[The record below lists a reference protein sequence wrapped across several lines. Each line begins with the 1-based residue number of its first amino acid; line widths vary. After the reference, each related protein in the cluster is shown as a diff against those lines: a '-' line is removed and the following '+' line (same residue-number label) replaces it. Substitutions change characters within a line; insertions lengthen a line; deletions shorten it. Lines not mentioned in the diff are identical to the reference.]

1 MQYKLSDFIERN
13 TDVPE
18 VNSALKSIQSQI
30 ETIRNH
36 LCSLP
41 FESEPSEFIKV
52 LSAWQSKKE
61 QSKDNDGR

>member
-18 VNSALKSIQSQI
+18 VNSALKSIERQI
-30 ETIRNH
+30 ETMRNH

-41 FESEPSEFIKV
+41 FESEPSEFLKV
-52 LSAWQSKKE
+52 LSDWQSKKE
-61 QSKDNDGR
+61 KPEEDNGG

>member
-1 MQYKLSDFIERN
+1 MQYKLSDFMERN

-18 VNSALKSIQSQI
+18 VKSALKSIERQI

-36 LCSLP
+36 LYSLP

-52 LSAWQSKKE
+52 LSGWQSKKE
-61 QSKDNDGR
+61 QAEDNDGG

>member
-18 VNSALKSIQSQI
+18 VNSALKSIERQI
-30 ETIRNH
+30 KTIRNH
-36 LCSLP
+36 SYSLP

-52 LSAWQSKKE
+52 LSGWQSKKV
-61 QSKDNDGR
+61 QSKDYDD

>member
-18 VNSALKSIQSQI
+18 VNSALKSIERQI

-36 LCSLP
+36 LYSLP
-41 FESEPSEFIKV
+41 FESEPSEFLKV
-52 LSAWQSKKE
+52 LSDWQSKKD
-61 QSKDNDGR
+61 QPKDYDD

>member
-41 FESEPSEFIKV
+41 FESEPSEFLKV
-52 LSAWQSKKE
+52 LSGWQSKKE
-61 QSKDNDGR
+61 QSEDIDDG

>member
-18 VNSALKSIQSQI
+18 VKSALKSIERQT

-36 LCSLP
+36 SYSLP
-41 FESEPSEFIKV
+41 FESEPAEFLKI
-52 LSAWQSKKE
+52 LSDWQSKKE
-61 QSKDNDGR
+61 QSEENDGG

>member
-18 VNSALKSIQSQI
+18 VKSAIKSIERQI

-36 LCSLP
+36 LYSLP
-41 FESEPSEFIKV
+41 FESEPTEFLKV
-52 LSAWQSKKE
+52 LSDWQSKKE
-61 QSKDNDGR
+61 QSEENDGG

>member
-18 VNSALKSIQSQI
+18 VKSALEAIKSQI

-36 LCSLP
+36 SCRVP
-41 FESEPSEFIKV
+41 FESEPSEFLKV
-52 LSAWQSKKE
+52 LSGWQSKKVQTE
-61 QSKDNDGR
+61 DNDD

>member
-18 VNSALKSIQSQI
+18 VKSALEAIKSQI

-36 LCSLP
+36 SCSVP
-41 FESEPSEFIKV
+41 FESEPSEFLKV
-52 LSAWQSKKE
+52 LSGWQSKKE
-61 QSKDNDGR
+61 HPEDNDGG

>member
-1 MQYKLSDFIERN
+1 MQNKLTDLMKIN

-30 ETIRNH
+30 ETVRNH

-61 QSKDNDGR
+61 HPEDNDGG

>member
-18 VNSALKSIQSQI
+18 VKSALKSIERQI
-30 ETIRNH
+30 ETMRNH

-41 FESEPSEFIKV
+41 FESEPSEFLKV
-52 LSAWQSKKE
+52 LSDWQSKKE
-61 QSKDNDGR
+61 KPEEDNGG

>member
-13 TDVPE
+13 TDLPE
-18 VNSALKSIQSQI
+18 VKSALKSIERQL

-36 LCSLP
+36 SCSVP

-52 LSAWQSKKE
+52 LSECQSKK
-61 QSKDNDGR
+61 

>member
-18 VNSALKSIQSQI
+18 VNSALKSIKKQM

-36 LCSLP
+36 LYSLP
-41 FESEPSEFIKV
+41 LESEPAEFLKI
-52 LSAWQSKKE
+52 LSDWQSKKE
-61 QSKDNDGR
+61 QTENNDGG

>member
-18 VNSALKSIQSQI
+18 VKSALEAIKSQI

-36 LCSLP
+36 SCSLP

-52 LSAWQSKKE
+52 LSGWQSKKE
-61 QSKDNDGR
+61 QTKDKDGR